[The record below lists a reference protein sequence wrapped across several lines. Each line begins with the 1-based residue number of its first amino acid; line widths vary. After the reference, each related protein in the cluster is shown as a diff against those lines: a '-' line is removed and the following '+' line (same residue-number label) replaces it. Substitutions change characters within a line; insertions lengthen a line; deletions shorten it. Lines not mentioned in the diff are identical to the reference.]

1 MSKAWIPV
9 LLLAL
14 ALAGCGGDE
23 GAGTGPGDELVTVGD
38 RVITEAEFETE
49 LNRVPPF
56 QRRDLETPQGKRR
69 FLDRMVE
76 MELLHQA
83 ALDAGLEDD
92 AAVQSELEQAR
103 RQILIRQYYKQ
114 KVENEAQPTEEA
126 IAEYYADHESEFAVA
141 ERVRA
146 RMILADDRDDARRL
160 AERVAAG
167 EDFAMLARTESRDGA
182 TAAEDGNLGWFTRDG
197 YVRSIG
203 VDEDFT
209 AAVFALEPGTVSEP
223 IDLGDKGWALVLVE
237 EKEAA
242 RQKPLDEV
250 RGDIARRLAP
260 KVREDFYKQR
270 IEELRETYGV
280 RYAGDPFMADAT
292 PEQLFQLAQDAQDP
306 LERIAYYRQVV
317 ERHPDADQADRA
329 MFMVGFVYSEEMQD
343 TARAQEAYHEF
354 LRRYPESDL
363 AKDARYMLD
372 ALEGL
377 EPPFESTD

>member
-14 ALAGCGGDE
+14 ALAGCGGE
-23 GAGTGPGDELVTVGD
+23 KGAGTEGGAELVTIGD
-38 RVITEAEFETE
+38 RVITEADFEAE
-49 LNRVPPF
+49 LSRVPPF

-83 ALDAGLEDD
+83 ALDAGLEGDE
-92 AAVQSELEQAR
+92 AVQDELEQAR

-114 KVENEAQPTEEA
+114 RIETAAQPTEDA
-126 IAEYYADHESEFAVA
+126 IDEYYEGHRSEFAVA

-146 RMILADDRDDARRL
+146 RMILAADERAARRL
-160 AERVAAG
+160 AERVAGG
-167 EDFAMLARTESRDGA
+167 EDFAALARDESRDGA

-203 VDEDFT
+203 VNEDFT
-209 AAVFALEPGTVSEP
+209 AAVFALAPGAVSEP

-237 EKEAA
+237 EKEDA

-260 KVREDFYKQR
+260 KVREDYYKQR
-270 IEELRETYGV
+270 IEELKETYGV
-280 RYAGDPFMADAT
+280 QYVGDPFLADAT
-292 PEQLFQLAQDAQDP
+292 PEQLFQLAQDAKDP

-343 TARAQEAYHEF
+343 TAHAQEAYGEF
-354 LRRYPESDL
+354 LRRYPDSDL

>member
-1 MSKAWIPV
+1 MSKAWIPI
-9 LLLAL
+9 LLLGL
-14 ALAGCGGDE
+14 ALAGCGGEE
-23 GAGTGPGDELVTVGD
+23 GAVTGDGDELVTIGGD
-38 RVITEAEFETE
+38 AITEAEFEAE
-49 LNRVPPF
+49 LSRVPPF

-76 MELLHQA
+76 MELLHRA

-92 AAVQSELEQAR
+92 EAVQTELEQAR

-114 KVENEAQPTEEA
+114 RIETEAQPTEAA
-126 IAEYYADHESEFAVA
+126 IDDYYADHQSEFAVA

-146 RMILADDRDDARRL
+146 RMILAEDERAARSL
-160 AERVAAG
+160 AERAAAG
-167 EDFAMLARTESRDGA
+167 EDFAVLARNESRDGA

-203 VDEDFT
+203 VNEDFT
-209 AAVFALEPGTVSEP
+209 DAVFDMAPGAVSEP

-260 KVREDFYKQR
+260 KVREDFYKER
-270 IEELRETYGV
+270 IEELKETYGV
-280 RYAGDPFMADAT
+280 TYVGDPFMADAT
-292 PEQLFQLAQDAQDP
+292 PEQLFQLAQDAKDP

-343 TARAQEAYHEF
+343 TTRAQEAYNEF